1 MTVSVMVLIAMTVVV
16 AILALY
22 RKVVARNEDDTVH
35 LAEGTGQL
43 IAQQKKTEHALCL
56 IDRAGVTLTV
66 ATAVYGIALVAQ
78 YLYTGLNRP
87 SL

>member
-16 AILALY
+16 AMLALY

-35 LAEGTGQL
+35 LADGTVQL
-43 IAQQKKTEHALCL
+43 IAQQKKTGHDLCL

-78 YLYTGLNRP
+78 YLYAGLTRP